1 VDEKYGDALKV
12 GIRYMYG
19 FEFPC
24 DVRNWDF
31 GDISSLA
38 EIGAVAEKYEI
49 RGLSECVLKAARR
62 TLAEFLGD
70 DSAEDRLEEFLLG
83 FQYTSSP
90 HFGSSQEFDFAV
102 KILGEHIDVLHNK
115 AAFQELI
122 REEHDLAVEMFNILA
137 KRQSQMQGGNE
148 DVV

>member
-1 VDEKYGDALKV
+1 
-12 GIRYMYG
+12 
-19 FEFPC
+19 
-24 DVRNWDF
+24 
-31 GDISSLA
+31 
-38 EIGAVAEKYEI
+38 VATLI

-70 DSAEDRLEEFLLG
+70 DSAEDRLEESLLG

>member
-38 EIGAVAEKYEI
+38 EIGAVAEKHEI
-49 RGLSECVLKAARR
+49 RGRVATNQTNGKPALQV
-62 TLAEFLGD
+62 GW
-70 DSAEDRLEEFLLG
+70 LL
-83 FQYTSSP
+83 
-90 HFGSSQEFDFAV
+90 
-102 KILGEHIDVLHNK
+102 
-115 AAFQELI
+115 
-122 REEHDLAVEMFNILA
+122 R
-137 KRQSQMQGGNE
+137 
-148 DVV
+148 